1 MVRTVHVRM
10 PDLFPVLLQETE
22 LRLRGPTDHEDVNT
36 YDILI
41 TASDRVA
48 SVDDPG
54 HTCQVGDAIHTYI
67 PSRPPLHRL
76 QTHHAPKMCHTLIN
90 GRVNKPYCT

>member
-1 MVRTVHVRM
+1 MVHTVHVRM
-10 PDLFPVLLQETE
+10 PDPFPVLLQETE

-54 HTCQVGDAIHTYI
+54 HTCQVGDAIYIHTI
-67 PSRPPLHRL
+67 PS
-76 QTHHAPKMCHTLIN
+76 TLTQVTNTPCPQSVPHIN
-90 GRVNKPYCT
+90 

>member
-10 PDLFPVLLQETE
+10 PDPFPVLLQETE

-54 HTCQVGDAIHTYI
+54 HTCQVGGAIYIRTYHPVHPYTGYKHTMT
-67 PSRPPLHRL
+67 PKCA
-76 QTHHAPKMCHTLIN
+76 TH
-90 GRVNKPYCT
+90 

>member
-1 MVRTVHVRM
+1 M
-10 PDLFPVLLQETE
+10 PDPFPVLLQETE

-54 HTCQVGDAIHTYI
+54 HTCQVGNAIYIHTIHPYTGYKHTMT
-67 PSRPPLHRL
+67 PKCA
-76 QTHHAPKMCHTLIN
+76 TH
-90 GRVNKPYCT
+90 